1 MHIKVRG
8 MNQQQAHQVRTM
20 NVATTAAAHNRVTQ
34 HDKDKAKMFVNQQE
48 YDQVKVFFVL
58 SEHKTPNLLKYS
70 NKDVLLFYV

>member
-1 MHIKVRG
+1 

-48 YDQVKVFFVL
+48 YDQVKVFCSFTQ
-58 SEHKTPNLLKYS
+58 SS
-70 NKDVLLFYV
+70 

>member
-1 MHIKVRG
+1 

-48 YDQVKVFFVL
+48 YDQVKDFLFFHSKFL
-58 SEHKTPNLLKYS
+58 ASTKPPI
-70 NKDVLLFYV
+70 F